1 MKIVFLSRYQDT
13 IQRGAETY
21 VRELSKELG
30 LRHEVKILVGGD
42 ADSLREI
49 LKIKPQ
55 VVIAINGGLQSLKAS
70 IGRLI
75 GGYKLVISG
84 QAGIGRG
91 EIFNI
96 LVVRPDLYVALTKA
110 MYSWVKS
117 WSMGSKVV
125 KIFNGVDLNK
135 FKPVGEKMD
144 FELSSPVILSVGAL
158 VWYKHHEKTIKAISL
173 LEKGSLVL
181 VGDGPQRDSIEKLG
195 KELLGN
201 RFKLIKSN
209 YEVLPKIYRSADLFV
224 LPSWDREAFGIVY
237 LEAMA
242 SGLGIV
248 APLDPTRMEIIGDAG
263 IFTDVSNP
271 KSYADAIEQALAQK
285 WQELA
290 LNQVKKFSWVKIA
303 EQYERAFEK
312 II

>member
-30 LRHEVKILVGGD
+30 LRHEVKILSGVN
-42 ADSLREI
+42 ADSLQEI
-49 LKIKPQ
+49 LKVKPQ
-55 VVIAINGGLQSLKAS
+55 VVIAINGGLQSFKAS

-96 LVVRPDLYVALTKA
+96 AVARPDLYVALTKR
-110 MYSWVKS
+110 MLSWARN
-117 WSMGSKVV
+117 WSVGGKIV
-125 KIFNGVDLNK
+125 KIYNGVDLNK
-135 FKPVGEKMD
+135 FRPKGEKMD
-144 FELSSPVILSVGAL
+144 FEVERPVILSVGAL
-158 VWYKHHEKTIKAISL
+158 VWYKHHEKTIKAVSL
-173 LEKGSLVL
+173 LKKGSLVL
-181 VGDGPQRDSIEKLG
+181 VGDGPQGDSLEKLG
-195 KELLGN
+195 KDLLGD
-201 RFKLIKSN
+201 RFKIIKSD
-209 YEVLPKIYRSADLFV
+209 YDTLPKIYRSADLFV

-242 SGLGIV
+242 CGLGVV
-248 APLDPTRMEIIGDAG
+248 APLDPARMEIIGAAG
-263 IFTDVSNP
+263 ILTDVSSP
-271 KSYADAIEQALAQK
+271 ESYAEAIEQALVLK
-285 WQELA
+285 WKDIA
-290 LNQVKKFSWVKIA
+290 LRQVKEFSWVKIA
-303 EQYERAFEK
+303 EQYERAFET